1 MNREQAYEL
10 LRSLITNEN
19 LIKHHLACEAAMKAI
34 YEYIQKNKK
43 LLIENSEKEKWGI
56 VGLLHDAD
64 YELTKGHP
72 EKHTLVLEEK
82 IGKKLAPELIYA
94 IKAHNYKYS
103 KANPL
108 SNLDWAIYTCDE
120 LTGLIVAATLI
131 HPDKKLNSID
141 VDFIKNRYYE
151 KSFAKG
157 ASRNQIKLC
166 EKSLGIA
173 LDDFIY
179 IVLSS
184 MQKIAPQLGL

>member
-1 MNREQAYEL
+1 
-10 LRSLITNEN
+10 
-19 LIKHHLACEAAMKAI
+19 LACEAAMKAI
-34 YEYIQKNKK
+34 YDHLQ
-43 LLIENSEKEKWGI
+43 IENNKIVDKEDEEKWGI

-64 YELTKGHP
+64 YELTKDHP

-82 IGKKLAPELIYA
+82 IGKDLAPELMYA

-120 LTGLIVAATLI
+120 LTGLIIAAALI
-131 HPDKKLNSID
+131 HPDKKLASLD
-141 VDFIKNRYYE
+141 VDFIKNRFYE

-157 ASRNQIKLC
+157 ANRDQIRLC
-166 EKSLGIA
+166 EKSLDIT
-173 LDDFIY
+173 LDDFIF

-184 MQKIAPQLGL
+184 MQKIHTELSL